1 MELRDTVDLM
11 VSDDFRDRFKAEYY
25 QLKIRYDKLQEIIKR
40 VNEGT
45 SNFNLSCPVDLYDMQ
60 LDYMYN
66 YMKIL
71 ESRASIE
78 KIDL

>member
-45 SNFNLSCPVDLYDMQ
+45 SNFNLLCPVDLYDMQ